1 MMMMTLVL
9 NQWANIAEANRK
21 RPRKSQEKKDRKR
34 KKNAHGNQIHLANS
48 ILAGER
54 ALCCWFC
61 RWLSTQQQQASN
73 KQPKKTHTTNMSQR
87 QRKKSILTTNE
98 NERKKIVAHNWR
110 VHHHNVD
117 RGEKG
122 IQCYMVWPKI
132 DSLLYYLPVNLIAK
146 CSINVFIQ
154 FFSLLLYCFPSLS
167 LSFSMLLIQFRLV
180 FGGREKERWTNIRCI
195 CCCWHS
201 GSLCVHS
208 FTFNAFF
215 A

>member
-1 MMMMTLVL
+1 MMMMMMTLVL

-87 QRKKSILTTNE
+87 QGKKSILTTNE

-167 LSFSMLLIQFRLV
+167 LLLDAIDSISIGFRRPRERALDEYSLYLLLLA
-180 FGGREKERWTNIRCI
+180 FGF
-195 CCCWHS
+195 
-201 GSLCVHS
+201 SLCS
-208 FTFNAFF
+208 FLHF
-215 A
+215 